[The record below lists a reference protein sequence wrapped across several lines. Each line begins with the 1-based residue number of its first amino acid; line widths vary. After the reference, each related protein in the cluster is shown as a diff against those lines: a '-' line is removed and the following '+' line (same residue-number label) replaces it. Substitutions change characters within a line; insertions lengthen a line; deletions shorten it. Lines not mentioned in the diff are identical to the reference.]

1 MSNSNEDKVSPVIE
15 GIVDKIH
22 DGRKQDKKFWEREVE
37 NPRNDFVGYNN
48 GEIPV
53 DPSGEGA
60 VGTSKRNKAKRIA
73 FTVGIVITCF
83 LFSLVYFR
91 PDLFPFL
98 SYSKIYQTISDFL
111 PPKEK
116 DRHSVTSDPI
126 EKSKDLSTEPREHSF
141 SEDQIL
147 RAKKNV
153 LKARKNKSNLTGTEI
168 SKENPPSHSF
178 KDSENR
184 YEIQL
189 LSGRYI
195 YADSVIVTKSMITFE
210 NKKGLVVS
218 VKRDDVKSL
227 KRMK

>member
-37 NPRNDFVGYNN
+37 NPRNDFVGYSN

-60 VGTSKRNKAKRIA
+60 AATSKRNKAKRIA

-83 LFSLVYFR
+83 LFSLVYLR

-98 SYSKIYQTISDFL
+98 PYSKIYQTISDFL

-116 DRHSVTSDPI
+116 DKHSVTSDPI

-189 LSGRYI
+189 LSGRYV
-195 YADSVIVTKSMITFE
+195 YADSVIVTKDMITFE

-218 VKRDDVKSL
+218 VSRDEIKSL
-227 KRMK
+227 KRLK

>member
-15 GIVDKIH
+15 GIVDEIH

-37 NPRNDFVGYNN
+37 NPRNDFVGYSN
-48 GEIPV
+48 GEILV

-60 VGTSKRNKAKRIA
+60 AGISKRNKAKRIA

-83 LFSLVYFR
+83 LFSLVSLR

-111 PPKEK
+111 PGKEK
-116 DRHSVTSDPI
+116 DKNPVKPAPI
-126 EKSKDLSTEPREHSF
+126 EKSKDSFTEPSEHSF
-141 SEDQIL
+141 SEEQIL
-147 RAKKNV
+147 RAKKAV
-153 LKARKNKSNLTGTEI
+153 LEARKNKSNLTGIEI
-168 SKENPPSHSF
+168 PKENSPSHSF
-178 KDSENR
+178 KDSQNR

-189 LSGRYI
+189 LSGRYV
-195 YADSVIVTKSMITFE
+195 YADSVIVTKDMITFE

-218 VKRDDVKSL
+218 VNRDEIKSL
-227 KRMK
+227 KRLK